1 MRQLK
6 DGHIRGFDKRSQ
18 TRVRYIPVINMHSKS
33 SLYKTFEAEMLSRP
47 CHPKNKTKT
56 VITINVKTTGY
67 NKKAISEKKW
77 VHEVLPSK

>member
-1 MRQLK
+1 
-6 DGHIRGFDKRSQ
+6 
-18 TRVRYIPVINMHSKS
+18 MHSKS

-67 NKKAISEKKW
+67 NKKAISEKK
-77 VHEVLPSK
+77 